1 MSNIEIYTIKTH
13 KNNKYYKVY
22 DEKGQY
28 LENIDCCDENNI
40 TSQYLKGVTC
50 FVINQQGEVLL
61 EKRVNKGLTPG
72 KIDLVSG
79 HLDGEE
85 VGTQAIIRELKEEV
99 GIELEESINT
109 TKVGTLP
116 LTFNSNGKNRNFF
129 IDFYYLIRDS
139 SQTAIQKT
147 EVEKVCWVPLNKAFE
162 MIKNGET
169 KFPKGNDM
177 YNEIFKKIELAY
189 HKGNENKIIEDLIL

>member
-1 MSNIEIYTIKTH
+1 MSNIENYRINAH

-85 VGTQAIIRELKEEV
+85 VGTQAIVRELKEEV

-109 TKVGTLP
+109 RKVGTLP
-116 LTFNSNGKNRNFF
+116 LKFNSNGKNRNFF
-129 IDFYYLIRDS
+129 IDFYYLIRNS
-139 SQTAIQKT
+139 SQTTIQKS
-147 EVEKVCWVPLNKAFE
+147 EVEKVFWVPLNKAFE

-169 KFPKGNDM
+169 KFPKDNDM